1 MKVAVWPDKVTV
13 PVMTV
18 APAFR
23 RNVDVLKEAGA
34 MGSEK
39 SARTVVVRST
49 PEDPVNGRTETTL
62 GGVSS
67 GGGDVENV
75 QT

>member
-1 MKVAVWPDKVTV
+1 VKVAVWPDKVTV
-13 PVMTV
+13 PVG
-18 APAFR
+18 R
-23 RNVDVLKEAGA
+23 RSGVQANVDVLKEAGA